1 MVKNG
6 QLKGMFLTS
15 DDGFAVKYPARM
27 ALHTPAETKKHQSK
41 HRPSGLAFRRVAR
54 HKQAMAKIGNMVTQ
68 AQWEGA
74 EAAASGRGRSTN
86 PFPQSDIASR
96 NEWFQGYDQKIE
108 QMSRLDRKPRIRDF

>member
-15 DDGFAVKYPARM
+15 ACGFSVKSVAGSTPGVLVRM
-27 ALHTPAETKKHQSK
+27 KNRQSK
-41 HRPSGLAFRRVAR
+41 HRPSGLAFHRVAR

-86 PFPQSDIASR
+86 PFPQSDIGSR